1 MLVSIALTTHCQHW
15 RLDYPFEL
23 PSTEANSRSMMWPV
37 EGRRGEGRGGEERRG
52 EERRGEERRGEER
65 RGEERRGE
73 ERRGEG
79 RGGEER
85 RGEGRGGEERR
96 GEERGRVITLA
107 SPMSCE
113 RREEWSWYK
122 AKSRQVRK
130 GTVNLAS
137 YYAATIN

>member
-37 EGRRGEGRGGEERRG
+37 EGRRGEGRGGEG
-52 EERRGEERRGEER
+52 RRGEER

-79 RGGEER
+79 
-85 RGEGRGGEERR
+85 
-96 GEERGRVITLA
+96 
-107 SPMSCE
+107 
-113 RREEWSWYK
+113 
-122 AKSRQVRK
+122 KSRYT
-130 GTVNLAS
+130 GLAHVL
-137 YYAATIN
+137 

>member
-1 MLVSIALTTHCQHW
+1 M
-15 RLDYPFEL
+15 
-23 PSTEANSRSMMWPV
+23 
-37 EGRRGEGRGGEERRG
+37 GEERRG
-52 EERRGEERRGEER
+52 EGKERKREGKGGVGGRKSSEKRKGEERG
-65 RGEERRGE
+65 GEERRGE

-85 RGEGRGGEERR
+85 RGE
-96 GEERGRVITLA
+96 ERGRVVTLA
-107 SPMSCE
+107 LPMSCE